1 MKLSQFSE
9 ETKTFVA
16 AALAS
21 GALCAEAVVNAVERP
36 NIRTLPTAAI
46 GIYLT
51 VGLVSLMRNGIK
63 KDAATRKEVIQ
74 TMENSQA
81 MKDAMNPFK

>member
-9 ETKTFVA
+9 ETKTFIA
-16 AALAS
+16 AAVAS
-21 GALCAEAVVNAVERP
+21 GALCAEAVVNAVESP
-36 NIRTLPTAAI
+36 NIRTVPTAAI

-63 KDAATRKEVIQ
+63 KDAATRKEVLHA
-74 TMENSQA
+74 MENSQE
-81 MKDAMNPFK
+81 MKDVMNPFK